1 MRRRF
6 AALAGLPAFLLLFVS
21 SSAAISAQG
30 LSDPFRPLKIDT
42 PPVIDGVLDDAVW
55 QQAPWETGFKTFT
68 PDYGVDMADSTK
80 VYYAYDRENLYFAY
94 RCYDSRPD
102 LIKTSITAR
111 DRIRSDDWICINLDT
126 YNDHQSLFVFYTNPL
141 GIQMDSRFSAGR
153 EDASADFVWY
163 SAGQITE
170 EGYTIEVQIPFKS
183 IRFSYREPVIMG
195 VIFERYI
202 SRLSQGGTYPAL
214 DPRHGP
220 NFLTQTR
227 PLIYENIEHN
237 RLVEILPGV
246 TYSAGSER
254 SLTTGSME
262 ALDNEP
268 AASLTVKYGLTSRL
282 TVDGTWN
289 PDFSQVESDAGQV
302 EFNQRFA
309 RFYSEKRPF
318 FLEGREFFN
327 FGAQGDGHF
336 LGSVVHT
343 RTIIDPKYGLK
354 LTGNVGEGK
363 SIAAIVTQDEYSTTL
378 DTSDVAYNPDP
389 ADSYIFRYKHGLS
402 QDSFVGGVFT
412 MRDQGVVS
420 NRVYGLDGII
430 RLDPSNQVS
439 FHGFGSQDVN
449 SASDLEMTGRA
460 LGFDYTYFTRDLM
473 LNLILQ
479 DLSEDFN
486 TETGYFTRT
495 GVTRYQAGMLKMFYP
510 ASEFILRA
518 DVLVHSVHTR
528 DHSSAMWERY
538 HALDGRLM
546 FGRSSMISA
555 GYILRNEIFLGDR
568 FDRNQLRIR
577 ANTQFTKRLFLN
589 LSVLVGKKIRYQLNP
604 YQGYGSDLSGA
615 VVYQFTDHLSSSFSA
630 THSDFFADGS
640 SDSEFDVRI
649 FRSRNTWQ
657 INKYLF
663 LRAIIEYYTLR
674 DFALDTTE
682 KDLTTDL
689 LASFTYIP
697 GTVVHIGYG
706 SLYNNLS
713 WDSGTTSYVEADR
726 FLEMR
731 RGFFF
736 KASYLWRF

>member
-1 MRRRF
+1 MRRRY
-6 AALAGLPAFLLLFVS
+6 AAAAGIPALLLCFS
-21 SSAAISAQG
+21 FMSITISAQD
-30 LSDPFRPLKIDT
+30 LSEPFRPLKTDT

-68 PDYGVDMADSTK
+68 PDYGIDMEEDTI

-94 RCYDSRPD
+94 KCLDSRPD
-102 LIKTSITAR
+102 LIKSSVTAR

-126 YNDHQSLFVFYTNPL
+126 YNDHQSLFAFYTNPL
-141 GIQMDSRFSAGR
+141 GIQMDSRATAVM
-153 EDASADFVWY
+153 EDGSADFVWY
-163 SAGQITE
+163 SAGQITD

-227 PLIYENIEHN
+227 PLIYEDIEHY

-246 TYSAGSER
+246 TYSAGNER
-254 SLTTGSME
+254 SATDGTLESIDDE
-262 ALDNEP
+262 S
-268 AASLTVKYGLTSRL
+268 AASLTLKYGLTSRL

-302 EFNQRFA
+302 EFNQRYA

-327 FGAQGDGHF
+327 FGAQGEGHF
-336 LGSVVHT
+336 LGSIVHT
-343 RTIIDPKYGLK
+343 RTIIDPRYGLK

-363 SIAAIVTQDEYSTTL
+363 SIATIVTRDEYSTKL
-378 DTSDVAYNPDP
+378 DTSDAAYNPDP
-389 ADSYIFRYKHGLS
+389 ADSYIFRYKHGLD

-412 MRDQGVVS
+412 MRDQGEAF
-420 NRVYGLDGII
+420 NRVFGLDGRI
-430 RLDPSNQVS
+430 RLDPSNVVS
-439 FHGFGSQDVN
+439 FHGFGSQDEVPALATEI
-449 SASDLEMTGRA
+449 SGRA
-460 LGFDYTYFTRDLM
+460 LGLDYTYFTRDLM
-473 LNLILQ
+473 LNFLLQ

-486 TETGYFTRT
+486 TETGYLTRT

-510 ASEFILRA
+510 ESEFILRA

-528 DHSSAMWERY
+528 DHPSGMWERY

-555 GYILRNEIFLGDR
+555 GYVMRNEIFLGDR
-568 FDRNQLRIR
+568 FDRNQLRVR
-577 ANTQFTKRLFLN
+577 GNTQFTKRLFLN
-589 LSVLVGKKIRYQLNP
+589 FNFMVGKKIRYQVDP
-604 YQGYGSDLSGA
+604 YQGFGADLSGG
-615 VVYQFTDHLSSSFSA
+615 VVYQFTDHLSSSLS
-630 THSDFFADGS
+630 TTYSDFYRDGS
-640 SDSEFDVRI
+640 SDSEFDVMI
-649 FRSRNTWQ
+649 ARSRNTWQ

-663 LRAIIEYYTLR
+663 LRAILEYYSLR
-674 DFALDTTE
+674 DFTLDATE
-682 KDLTTDL
+682 KELTTDL

-706 SLYNNLS
+706 SLYNNMR
-713 WDSGTTSYVEADR
+713 WDSGTMSYMETDR

>member
-1 MRRRF
+1 MRRCS
-6 AALAGLPAFLLLFVS
+6 AAAAWFQAFLLCFAL
-21 SSAAISAQG
+21 SSASASAQD
-30 LSDPFRPLKIDT
+30 LSEPFRPLRTDS
-42 PPVIDGVLDDAVW
+42 PPVIDGVLDDAIW
-55 QQAPWETGFKTFT
+55 QEAPWETGFKTFT
-68 PDYGVDMADSTK
+68 PDYGIDMQEDTI

-94 RCYDSRPD
+94 KCFDSRPD

-126 YNDHQSLFVFYTNPL
+126 YNDHQSLFAFYTNPL
-141 GIQMDSRFSAGR
+141 GIQGDSRATAVM

-163 SAGQITE
+163 SAGQITD

-195 VIFERYI
+195 VIFERFI

-227 PLIYENIEHN
+227 PLIYEDIEHY
-237 RLVEILPGV
+237 RLVEVLPGV
-246 TYSAGSER
+246 TYSAGNAR
-254 SLTTGSME
+254 SMTTGEME
-262 ALDNEP
+262 SLDDER

-282 TVDGTWN
+282 TVDGTFN

-309 RFYSEKRPF
+309 RFYPEKRPF

-327 FGAQGDGHF
+327 FGAQGEGHF
-336 LGSVVHT
+336 LGAIVHT
-343 RTIIDPKYGLK
+343 RTIVDPQYGLK

-363 SIAAIVTQDEYSTTL
+363 SIAAIVARDEYPENSG
-378 DTSDVAYNPDP
+378 DP
-389 ADSYIFRYKHGLS
+389 AADSYIFRYKHGLD

-412 MRDQGVVS
+412 MRDQGEAF
-420 NRVYGLDGII
+420 NRVFGLDGRI
-430 RLDPSNQVS
+430 RLDPSNTVG
-439 FHGFGSQDVN
+439 FHGFGSQDEDP
-449 SASDLEMTGRA
+449 AFAAEMSGRA
-460 LGFDYTYFTRDLM
+460 LGLDYTYFTRDLM
-473 LNLILQ
+473 VQFLLQ

-486 TETGYFTRT
+486 TETGYLTRT

-518 DVLVHSVHTR
+518 DVLIHSLHTR
-528 DHSSAMWERY
+528 DHQSAMWERY
-538 HALDGRLM
+538 HALDGRLI
-546 FGRSSMISA
+546 FGRSSLISA
-555 GYILRNEIFLGDR
+555 GYIMRNEIFLGDR

-577 ANTQFTKRLFLN
+577 ANTQFTKRLSLTVN
-589 LSVLVGKKIRYQLNP
+589 YMNGKKIRYQLNP
-604 YQGYGSDLSGA
+604 YQGFGSDLAGG
-615 VVYQFTDHLSSSFSA
+615 VNYQFTDHLSSSLSA
-630 THSDFFADGS
+630 AYSDFFNDATS
-640 SDSEFDVRI
+640 SNEFDVRI
-649 FRSRNTWQ
+649 FRSRNTYQ

-674 DFALDTTE
+674 DYTIDITDRE
-682 KDLTTDL
+682 LTTDL

-697 GTVVHIGYG
+697 GTVVHVGYG
-706 SLYNNLS
+706 SLYNNYR
-713 WDSGTTSYVEADR
+713 WDSGTTSYLEANR
-726 FLEMR
+726 FIEMR